1 MHSSE
6 SIEVQREQ
14 FFLQQSKRIRRIQ
27 HHCHLRDQ
35 KNNYNVILHVIN
47 YINLGLFT
55 ILDVSINQ
63 DSPIA
68 PLEVDR
74 EGPELCSSSFGLIQT
89 QSCTLCPYQ
98 FLDLSDSS
106 WVPCSKAGGH
116 NWNKLEAVVLRLI
129 PHASDLPL
137 IT

>member
-1 MHSSE
+1 M
-6 SIEVQREQ
+6 
-14 FFLQQSKRIRRIQ
+14 
-27 HHCHLRDQ
+27 
-35 KNNYNVILHVIN
+35 ILHVIN

-98 FLDLSDSS
+98 FLYLSNSS
-106 WVPCSKAGGH
+106 WMPCSKAGGH
-116 NWNKLEAVVLRLI
+116 NWNELEAVILGLI
-129 PHASDLPL
+129 SHASDLPL
-137 IT
+137 VS

>member
-1 MHSSE
+1 MTSYKYCLLLFINIIKGVFSHYF
-6 SIEVQREQ
+6 
-14 FFLQQSKRIRRIQ
+14 FFLQEGKRIRRIQ

-74 EGPELCSSSFGLIQT
+74 QGPELCSSSFGLIQT

-98 FLDLSDSS
+98 FLYLSNSR
-106 WVPCSKAGGH
+106 WMPCSNNA
-116 NWNKLEAVVLRLI
+116 LTIVC
-129 PHASDLPL
+129 S
-137 IT
+137 